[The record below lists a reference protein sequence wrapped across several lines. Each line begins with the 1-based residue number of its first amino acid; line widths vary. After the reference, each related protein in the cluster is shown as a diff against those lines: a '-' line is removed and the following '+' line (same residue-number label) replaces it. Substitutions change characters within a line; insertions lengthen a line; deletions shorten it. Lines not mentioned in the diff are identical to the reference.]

1 MHIEPIVHEIS
12 LLEDGSDYVSPS
24 NLLEFESCA
33 TRQCLEIEIL
43 NDLVLEDDESFNVT
57 LSLDAGT
64 SKNIL
69 LGVTTAEVLII
80 DADGI

>member
-1 MHIEPIVHEIS
+1 MYIHEIS
-12 LLEDGSDYVSPS
+12 LSENGSDYVAPS
-24 NLLEFESCA
+24 NRLEFESCA
-33 TRQCLEIEIL
+33 TRQCLEIVIF

-69 LGVTTAEVLII
+69 LGVTTAKVLII
-80 DADGI
+80 DADGICT